1 MNLETK
7 SIHETK
13 PIPQNRR
20 NDRGLLHIQK
30 NALMSI
36 VIIFNNLIINS
47 PNNLGVKTV

>member
-30 NALMSI
+30 VHDDQVMI
-36 VIIFNNLIINS
+36 VTGTEVI
-47 PNNLGVKTV
+47 